1 MTESFDSLPWHDARL
16 LELTIDRRNPGDVD
30 QVRLMVVWPDGRE
43 ATLLFQNCYSMI
55 ADMNFGVKA
64 LESIRSGSMIKD
76 DPGLVAIRGKWEAVG
91 VSLNSLSCYRLE
103 MNSTA
108 SVIKI
113 YAMHFQM
120 IQADIIAE

>member
-1 MTESFDSLPWHDARL
+1 
-16 LELTIDRRNPGDVD
+16 
-30 QVRLMVVWPDGRE
+30 
-43 ATLLFQNCYSMI
+43 MI